1 MAEKPLI
8 MSDDMSLVGHDLSSV
23 FAHWKGN
30 DFNFPSREVQ
40 FKKKESIDNMA
51 KSVVKHRIQSLTGKN
66 LPTIEADLGK
76 PIESVQDL
84 RRLAKLFLLEA
95 FGKLPHKEE
104 KKVDDQVKGRKR
116 VLEETPETRG
126 GEPVLKRGRK
136 SLAATS
142 TQRNIP
148 TPTRSSRRS
157 MLPSIPLQETKEM
170 DIDDKVVEEEE
181 EEDQIDLSDLGPN
194 PTPQMIELKKKQK
207 AGKKGSSTNGLAAP
221 PLVQKSSA
229 KSIAKRPVLPAKA
242 NFSGNKNNAVYLV
255 AADVM
260 DKEQNAFEYTK
271 LQNHLGDEFKGANL
285 TFIHSYVEWNPAD
298 VFALLMN
305 VKLLNRKAKLDSF
318 LVMLG
323 CGISNIHLFREALFR
338 HTKHVQLVVFEKQDM
353 NKDARTNAT
362 MLRETAAIFLMAY
375 FFPGCQDENS
385 LPDSKMVRSGMT
397 TVMHTN
403 DNEDLENTVIHAFT
417 EEEDWVFDVCCGSR
431 ELSLAAQKSGR
442 NAVAFEADSVKL
454 KELSEKAKQIAKTH
468 DPTFR
473 QGVDGKIISI

>member
-221 PLVQKSSA
+221 PLVQRKSSA

-242 NFSGNKNNAVYLV
+242 NFSGNKNNAIYLV

-305 VKLLNRKAKLDSF
+305 VKLLNRKAKLESF

-323 CGISNIHLFREALFR
+323 CGISNIHLFREALYR

-353 NKDARTNAT
+353 VSNVCLSSISR
-362 MLRETAAIFLMAY
+362 
-375 FFPGCQDENS
+375 
-385 LPDSKMVRSGMT
+385 VR
-397 TVMHTN
+397 N
-403 DNEDLENTVIHAFT
+403 LENAVIYYS
-417 EEEDWVFDVCCGSR
+417 FDIIPVKS
-431 ELSLAAQKSGR
+431 LSLFTAEQGCKNQCNHAQR
-442 NAVAFEADSVKL
+442 NCGYFSYGIL
-454 KELSEKAKQIAKTH
+454 FSWLS
-468 DPTFR
+468 R
-473 QGVDGKIISI
+473 

>member
-1 MAEKPLI
+1 
-8 MSDDMSLVGHDLSSV
+8 
-23 FAHWKGN
+23 
-30 DFNFPSREVQ
+30 
-40 FKKKESIDNMA
+40 MA
-51 KSVVKHRIQSLTGKN
+51 KSLVKHRIQSLTGKN
-66 LPTIEADLGK
+66 LPTLEADLGK
-76 PIESVQDL
+76 SIESVQDL
-84 RRLAKLFLLEA
+84 RRLAKLLLLEA

-104 KKVDDQVKGRKR
+104 KKVVEGKSRKR
-116 VLEETPETRG
+116 VLEETPETR

-142 TQRNIP
+142 TQRNVP
-148 TPTRSSRRS
+148 TPTRSRRS
-157 MLPSIPLQETKEM
+157 MLPNIPMQEAKEEVEEKVEM
-170 DIDDKVVEEEE
+170 DIDEE
-181 EEDQIDLSDLGPN
+181 EEDDVDLSELGPN

-207 AGKKGSSTNGLAAP
+207 KAKKGSTNRLAP
-221 PLVQKSSA
+221 PQVQQKSSMKSNA
-229 KSIAKRPVLPAKA
+229 KKPILPPKVS
-242 NFSGNKNNAVYLV
+242 FTGSKDNAVYLV
-255 AADVM
+255 ATDVM
-260 DKEQNAFEYTK
+260 DKERNAFEYTK
-271 LQNHLGDEFKGANL
+271 LQNHLGDKFKGADL
-285 TFIHSYVEWNPAD
+285 TFIHSFVEWNPAD
-298 VFALLMN
+298 IFTLVMN
-305 VKLLNRKAKLDSF
+305 VKLLNRKAKLESF

-323 CGISNIHLFREALFR
+323 CGISNIHLIREALYR

-353 NKDARTNAT
+353 NKDASTNAT

-442 NAVAFEADSVKL
+442 NAVAFEADLMKL
-454 KELSEKAKQIAKTH
+454 EELSQKAHKIAKHH

-473 QGVDGKIISI
+473 QGVDGKIITL